1 MLPLLAWNS
10 IDIGY
15 RTGGRCRV
23 VLSGLTA
30 ALNGGTLACLVGRNG
45 CGKSTLLRTV
55 AGLQPP
61 LRGEVLLEGQPL
73 TALSPVDLA
82 RRVGVVTTARPELH
96 QTTVRNLV
104 LYGRLPYTGALGRPT
119 DLDRQVAERALSQ
132 TEILNLA
139 DRRLDTL
146 SDGEH
151 QKAMVAKTLAQGTDI
166 ILLDEP
172 SAFLDYAGRRSL
184 MRLLQR
190 LAHDEGKAI
199 LLSTHD
205 VELLPRFADEVWW
218 MDGRQL
224 HIMPPREFDPEVA
237 YQG

>member
-1 MLPLLAWNS
+1 MLPLLAWND

-23 VLSGLTA
+23 VLSQLSA
-30 ALNGGTLACLVGRNG
+30 ELRGGTLACLVGRNG

-73 TALSPVDLA
+73 TSIAPVDLA
-82 RRVGVVTTARPELH
+82 RRVGVVTTARPELP
-96 QTTVRNLV
+96 QTTVRDLV

-119 DLDRQVAERALSQ
+119 HLDRQAAERALSQ
-132 TEILNLA
+132 TEIQNLA
-139 DRRLDTL
+139 DRRLSTL

-151 QKAMVAKTLAQGTDI
+151 QKAMIAKTLAQGTDI

-172 SAFLDYAGRRSL
+172 SAFLDYAGRRAL
-184 MRLLQR
+184 MHLLQR
-190 LAHDEGKAI
+190 LAHEEGKAI

-205 VELLPRFADEVWW
+205 VELVPRFADEVWW
-218 MDGRQL
+218 MDRQQIK
-224 HIMPPREFDPEVA
+224 IMPPQEFDPEVA
-237 YQG
+237 YKN